1 MTYSLLLAL
10 ILMVWNFGYAYAQ
23 NGGPVTM
30 ADPDSESA
38 KQVQESESAGDQVQD
53 VTDDKEEAGGILAGF
68 PDLEAQRR
76 ALGLSLGA
84 ARVYSKEHG
93 FSIAGYSEILYQKF
107 SDTTRLGPTGADLD
121 LAMPR
126 GVVFLGYR
134 ISERVVINSELRVD
148 RDVFDNDSIET
159 SLDLAYVDYIMSPAL
174 TFRAGVVL
182 VPMGLINE
190 FHQPN
195 EYLGTRPGFGDLFTI
210 PSVWHALGFGFAGHK
225 WGFDY
230 RAYVVSGLN
239 AAKFTEYGMRDGR
252 EITLDTIGSPS
263 VVYRLDY
270 NFFPGGVLG
279 GSYYLGNSGI
289 FGLAEPVDNKIHT
302 TLKELH
308 GELRWKGVFVRAQYA
323 IALMNSTGQLNQI
336 LEKTGLHGVGS
347 RMVGGYVEGGYNLL
361 AHREDGTMVMPYMRG
376 EASNSQDALPR
387 PSLNLGL
394 IKNWY
399 VDFIIWIYG
408 VEVRPI
414 PALSIKTEYERIHDQ
429 NQIGWNEFHIDVSY
443 TF

>member
-1 MTYSLLLAL
+1 MMLLRLSFTMMNFILFVLLL
-10 ILMVWNFGYAYAQ
+10 ILSNYAHAQ
-23 NGGPVTM
+23 DIGLLGD
-30 ADPDSESA
+30 A
-38 KQVQESESAGDQVQD
+38 ESESTTAEVQD
-53 VTDDKEEAGGILAGF
+53 DSDTGESKDGISVLAGF

-84 ARVYSKEHG
+84 ARVYSKEQG
-93 FSIAGYSEILYQKF
+93 LSIAGYSEVLYQKY
-107 SDTTRLGPTGADLD
+107 SDTTNLGPTGQDLD
-121 LAMPR
+121 LTMSR
-126 GVVFLGYR
+126 GVLFLGYR
-134 ISERVVINSELRVD
+134 ISERVLINSEIRID
-148 RDVFDNDSIET
+148 RDLFDSDSTEA
-159 SLDLAYVDYIMSPAL
+159 SLDLAYIDYIMSPAL

-210 PSVWHALGFGFAGHK
+210 PSIWHALGFGFAGHK

-252 EITLDTIGSPS
+252 EISWDTIGSPS

-289 FGLAEPVDNKIHT
+289 FGLEEPVDSKIHT

-308 GELRWKGVFVRAQYA
+308 GELRWNGVFVRAQYA
-323 IALMNSTGQLNQI
+323 IALMKSTGQLNQI
-336 LEKTGLHGVGS
+336 LGKTGLHGVGS

-361 AHREDGTMVMPYMRG
+361 ARKKNGTMLMPYMRG

-429 NQIGWNEFHIDVSY
+429 NQIRWNEFHVDVSY
-443 TF
+443 DF